1 MVSSPFSFQKSIPTP
16 EICYFEGTRN
26 RSHRIMHLKLF
37 RFENNLSV
45 RISCNKIFSVSVFPE
60 LTSKTFQLQP
70 QLSNCSETFQLQRN
84 FPTSKNLSNYGRFF
98 PTSFG
103 SFQLRW
109 VLSKFARFLSLSLCS
124 FQLKHKLPNFSFF
137 PTALS
142 NFTYP
147 K

>member
-70 QLSNCSETFQLQRN
+70 QLSNCSETFQLQKIFPTMVGSFQLRSVLSNFAGFFPSSLGSYHFHYALSNLNRN
-84 FPTSKNLSNYGRFF
+84 FPTSRSFQLLF
-98 PTSFG
+98 PTS
-103 SFQLRW
+103 RI
-109 VLSKFARFLSLSLCS
+109 
-124 FQLKHKLPNFSFF
+124 PNKYR
-137 PTALS
+137 
-142 NFTYP
+142 N
-147 K
+147 